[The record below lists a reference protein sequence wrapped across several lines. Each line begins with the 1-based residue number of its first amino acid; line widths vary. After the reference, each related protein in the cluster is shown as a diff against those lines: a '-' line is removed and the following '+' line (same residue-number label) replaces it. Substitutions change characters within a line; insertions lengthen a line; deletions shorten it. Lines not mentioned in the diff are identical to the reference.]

1 MAHLWIAIPLIV
13 ALLSLEAND
22 ALKVLVMFI
31 VIGAGVYAFLYARVD
46 LGMSQEAVN
55 AKSDDWLGTSLVLL
69 GVMVAVLVPPV
80 ALAIVRGR
88 RERTE

>member
-31 VIGAGVYAFLYARVD
+31 VIGAGPSS
-46 LGMSQEAVN
+46 M
-55 AKSDDWLGTSLVLL
+55 
-69 GVMVAVLVPPV
+69 
-80 ALAIVRGR
+80 RGSISACR
-88 RERTE
+88 RRQ